1 MEETE
6 HKRDDLQPCIFCGFK
21 SAVLIVEQIGGM
33 PEADDNYYVRCRN
46 CYAQGPA
53 WTDEQKAIAAWNR
66 AFTLLWHYCAQVGRW
81 AGISDV

>member
-21 SAVLIVEQIGGM
+21 SAELVTG
-33 PEADDNYYVRCRN
+33 DNCYVRCLN
-46 CYAQGPA
+46 CHAQGPA
-53 WTDEQKAIAAWNR
+53 WANEQEAIAAWNR

-81 AGISDV
+81 AEKSDV